1 MAHTPTDVHIHP
13 DDKVK
18 LVAYLLHD
26 ETNCAQY
33 VAIRFNNEMGEANLF
48 FDSPEHL
55 LEVSE
60 KLGYIALYLMEKRKN
75 DLEIQ

>member
-13 DDKVK
+13 DDEVK
-18 LVAYLLHD
+18 LVAYQFD
-26 ETNCAQY
+26 DGKDCKQY
-33 VAIRFNNEMGEANLF
+33 IAISFSNEMGEANLF

-60 KLGYIALYLMEKRKN
+60 KLGYIALYLTEKRKD

>member
-1 MAHTPTDVHIHP
+1 MAHMPTDVHIHP

-18 LVAYLLHD
+18 LVAFKLYD
-26 ETNCAQY
+26 ETDCKKY
-33 VAIRFNNEMGEANLF
+33 VAINFSNEMGEANLF

-60 KLGYIALYLMEKRKN
+60 KLGYIALYLTEKRKN